1 MVNLKK
7 FDLAGKE
14 IGKIEIDDAILE
26 HTAHSQMVKDYII
39 AIRANARQWTAST
52 KTRAQVNHSTKK
64 PHPQKGQGRA
74 RQGSLAAP
82 QYKGGGRAWGPKP
95 KFDQH
100 IRINKKERRAAI
112 RALLADKLK
121 ANLAHVLHLPSLD
134 GPKTKTMAGFMKNAG
149 FGRKRVLFLG
159 KASSDKDGY
168 FLKSIRNLSRAKYL
182 LAPNI
187 NGYELALC
195 HEIVILDGAMDNLL
209 AILEQRGQS

>member
-7 FDLAGKE
+7 YDLAGKE
-14 IGKIEIDDAILE
+14 IGKVAIDDALLE
-26 HTAHSQMVKDYII
+26 HTAHSQMIKDYII
-39 AIRANARQWTAST
+39 AIRANARQWSACT
-52 KTRAQVNHSTKK
+52 KTRAQVNHTGKK

-74 RQGSLAAP
+74 RQGSLASP

-100 IRINKKERRAAI
+100 VRINKKERRAAI
-112 RALLADKLK
+112 RAMLAEKLK
-121 ANLAHVLHLPSLD
+121 GNQAHVLHLASMD
-134 GPKTKTMAGFMKNAG
+134 GPKTKKVAGFMKTSG
-149 FGRKRVLFLG
+149 LGRKRVLFLG
-159 KASSDKDGY
+159 KASSDKDGH
-168 FLKSIRNLSRAKYL
+168 FLKSIRNLPRAKYL

-195 HEIVILDGAMDNLL
+195 QELVILDGAMDNLL